1 MAAVED
7 NMAGTKD
14 QVQLDDAI
22 FFKTIASGCSS
33 EILKLL
39 RLCDYKTNNFSNH
52 TLDWAVFEACNKRN
66 KKLLQFLLEDGSRLE
81 LRDDNGNTPL
91 LICSAK
97 GFLRIVG
104 RLLRLGADVNA
115 KNNNGDTALMLA
127 TSMEVIQCLLQDS
140 RIHLDEQNSTGNT
153 ALMSAIEAFHFQK
166 VKLLINAGAN
176 PNQQAE
182 KFSQSSLI
190 SLDGAL
196 VNNSN
201 ECAFDVAKRKG
212 FSKLLELLYR
222 AKLENVHPLKLAA
235 IENDFETC
243 MALLEYNLCDRE
255 ETQNI
260 RPNILC
266 FFLQKINVWTVLN
279 IKLIEKLCRLG
290 VNVNKCQ
297 CCPVSPL
304 QFVLFKGFYKVAEI
318 LCAHGAKVTHEQLVH
333 VLYWD
338 HIQMIPLL
346 IKHGAPV
353 NLYDQRGRWIYDGS
367 ALDIALKKSLISTA
381 SLLLYHGAALD
392 PVWAVFKALRSK
404 NLMTVNFLMKECVE
418 VSKPETLIRAVE
430 LGNIELI
437 QLLLDA
443 GADIDGVHDNKTP
456 LMSTIHSEV
465 INFLLSKGANVNL
478 KTNTTPLINAISW
491 DYSSVQKRLNP
502 KEMEEQLLLIIET
515 FLKNSAILEDTDE
528 YGCTALIASVQSSLG
543 VAVLKYLVENGADVN
558 RRNKNGWTAL
568 HIAVMTKQFDCAE
581 ILLKYGA
588 DLNLNCYVTANSG
601 QDDIREKSAL
611 SIVLDQWFPSEKV
624 QQMASILI
632 DQGASTELV
641 RRDIIHRLIAAGNDG
656 ILIQKLMKSG
666 IYPKDI
672 IVKNNIWL
680 ETSVS
685 PLALSLILDRLDFAK
700 YFLENWYLTSS
711 DINILSRNEN
721 ILSYLQQRNSEV
733 LPYLKEVSRQPM
745 KLELLCFIKVSS
757 ALGSDQSRRHRV
769 FYCLSRNE
777 NILSYLQ
784 QRKSEVLPY
793 LKEVSRQ
800 PMKLELLCFIKVSS
814 SLGSD
819 HSRRQRV
826 HNSELPVVVHV
837 TSV

>member
-22 FFKTIASGCSS
+22 FFKTIASGCLS

-81 LRDDNGNTPL
+81 LRDDNENTPL

-127 TSMEVIQCLLQDS
+127 TSREVIQCLLQDS

-166 VKLLINAGAN
+166 VKLLISAGAN
-176 PNQQAE
+176 PNQRAE
-182 KFSQSSLI
+182 KHSKSGLI

-222 AKLENVHPLKLAA
+222 AKLEN
-235 IENDFETC
+235 
-243 MALLEYNLCDRE
+243 
-255 ETQNI
+255 
-260 RPNILC
+260 
-266 FFLQKINVWTVLN
+266 
-279 IKLIEKLCRLG
+279 
-290 VNVNKCQ
+290 
-297 CCPVSPL
+297 
-304 QFVLFKGFYKVAEI
+304 FVLFKGFYKVAEI
-318 LCAHGAKVTHEQLVH
+318 LCAHGAKVTHDQLVH

-353 NLYDQRGRWIYDGS
+353 NRYDQRGRWIYDGS
-367 ALDIALKKSLISTA
+367 ALDIALEKSLINTA
-381 SLLLYHGAALD
+381 SLLLYHGAALV

-456 LMSTIHSEV
+456 LMSTIHIEV

-581 ILLKYGA
+581 TLLKYGA

-641 RRDIIHRLIAAGNDG
+641 RRDIIHRLIAAGFDHPISP
-656 ILIQKLMKSG
+656 ILRSSIVYQEMK
-666 IYPKDI
+666 
-672 IVKNNIWL
+672 
-680 ETSVS
+680 TS
-685 PLALSLILDRLDFAK
+685 
-700 YFLENWYLTSS
+700 
-711 DINILSRNEN
+711 
-721 ILSYLQQRNSEV
+721 
-733 LPYLKEVSRQPM
+733 
-745 KLELLCFIKVSS
+745 
-757 ALGSDQSRRHRV
+757 
-769 FYCLSRNE
+769 
-777 NILSYLQ
+777 
-784 QRKSEVLPY
+784 
-793 LKEVSRQ
+793 
-800 PMKLELLCFIKVSS
+800 
-814 SLGSD
+814 
-819 HSRRQRV
+819 
-826 HNSELPVVVHV
+826 
-837 TSV
+837 